1 MKLFVVLQGTT
12 TKSYSKTMKRISM
25 MLAGAALLLCSCN
38 APTKPDSPS
47 TDGNEK
53 KENAVIETMM
63 ARRSIRKYLPQAV
76 GRDTMQVILNCGI
89 NAPNGQNKQS
99 WEIRVVDNPE
109 FIDGIS
115 EIFKKENPKMA
126 EDPNFK
132 NMFRNAP
139 TVAFIANDT
148 TFAYS
153 PVDCGLMAENMILSA
168 WSMGIGSCCLGGP
181 ARFMKANPEA
191 KKYLQEMGFSENYD
205 LLLCIGFG
213 YPAETPKAKPRDAAK
228 VKFMD

>member
-1 MKLFVVLQGTT
+1 
-12 TKSYSKTMKRISM
+12 MKRIRT
-25 MLAGAALLLCSCN
+25 MLAGAALLLLCGCN

-47 TDGNEK
+47 ADGNEK

-139 TVAFIANDT
+139 TVVFIANDT
-148 TFAYS
+148 SYDCS
-153 PVDCGLMAENMILSA
+153 QIDCGLLGENMILA
-168 WSMGIGSCCLGGP
+168 AQSMGIGSS
-181 ARFMKANPEA
+181 AWQA
-191 KKYLQEMGFSENYD
+191 
-205 LLLCIGFG
+205 
-213 YPAETPKAKPRDAAK
+213 PRASCRPIPPLPTT
-228 VKFMD
+228 